1 MDRRFRAAGVVTYGS
16 IAEGTRLSAPDAF
29 HFAVVLDSFVE
40 NPSFPQS
47 VQFVSPTDRVDV
59 FHTKKNP
66 PNIDGS
72 KLSKYY
78 HCLIAVAMSWVQRFE
93 IFHHWKVSF
102 DEAITTIYL
111 VYRPKNNA
119 PPVRLAVSLLLAVRR
134 SPGESLIRSD
144 LPPWARLAERG
155 EEMEYLTPK
164 PGSECWKVIYLRS
177 LFIFK
182 STGHTSINYMKL

>member
-1 MDRRFRAAGVVTYGS
+1 
-16 IAEGTRLSAPDAF
+16 
-29 HFAVVLDSFVE
+29 
-40 NPSFPQS
+40 
-47 VQFVSPTDRVDV
+47 
-59 FHTKKNP
+59 
-66 PNIDGS
+66 
-72 KLSKYY
+72 
-78 HCLIAVAMSWVQRFE
+78 MSWVQRFE

-182 STGHTSINYMKL
+182 STGHTSINYMKLWHFLGFVSGDWTRLDSSRWFDGAACVSTLQTTRHGE